1 MINYLNN
8 PIFYFFAKT
17 NEIYFKK
24 FETINNYIKDNNI
37 NSNEIY
43 YDIYEKNNLNF
54 KNKLNKILL
63 SVTNSDICIL
73 SVEDLGRDT
82 NDFMNIVRI
91 CYARNNRLFNI
102 KTNSFFDIERWNLLI
117 EKERIKKFAES
128 K

>member
-8 PIFYFFAKT
+8 PVFYFFAKN

-24 FETINNYIKDNNI
+24 FETINNYIKNNNI

-91 CYARNNRLFNI
+91 CYARKNRLFNI
-102 KTNSFFDIERWNLLI
+102 KTNSFFDINRWNLLI
-117 EKERIKKFAES
+117 EKERIKKIAES

>member
-1 MINYLNN
+1 MVNYLNN
-8 PIFYFFAKT
+8 PVFYFFAKT

-24 FETINNYIKDNNI
+24 FETINNYIKNNNL

-73 SVEDLGRDT
+73 SVEDLGKDT

-91 CYARNNRLFNI
+91 CYARKNRLFNI
-102 KTNSFFDIERWNLLI
+102 KTNSFFDIDRWNLLI
-117 EKERIKKFAES
+117 EKERIKKIAES

>member
-1 MINYLNN
+1 MVNYLNN

-24 FETINNYIKDNNI
+24 FETINNYIKNNNL

-82 NDFMNIVRI
+82 NDFMNIIRI
-91 CYARNNRLFNI
+91 CYARKNRLFNI
-102 KTNSFFDIERWNLLI
+102 KTNSFFDIDRWNLLI
-117 EKERIKKFAES
+117 EKERIKKIAES

>member
-1 MINYLNN
+1 MISYLNN

-24 FETINNYIKDNNI
+24 FETINNYIKNNNI

-91 CYARNNRLFNI
+91 CYARKNRLFNI

>member
-1 MINYLNN
+1 MVNYLNN
-8 PIFYFFAKT
+8 PVFYFFAKT

-24 FETINNYIKDNNI
+24 FEIINNYIKNNNI

-91 CYARNNRLFNI
+91 CYARKNRLFNI
-102 KTNSFFDIERWNLLI
+102 KTNSFFDIDRWNLLI
-117 EKERIKKFAES
+117 EKERIKKIAES

>member
-1 MINYLNN
+1 MVNYLNN

-24 FETINNYIKDNNI
+24 FETINNYIKNNNL

>member
-1 MINYLNN
+1 MFNYLNN
-8 PIFYFFAKT
+8 PIFYFFAKN

-91 CYARNNRLFNI
+91 CYARKNRLFNI
-102 KTNSFFDIERWNLLI
+102 KTNSFFDIDRWNLLI
-117 EKERIKKFAES
+117 EKERIKKIEES

>member
-1 MINYLNN
+1 MVNYLNN

-63 SVTNSDICIL
+63 SFTNSDICIL

-82 NDFMNIVRI
+82 KDFMNIVRI

-117 EKERIKKFAES
+117 EKERIKKIAES

>member
-1 MINYLNN
+1 MVNYLNN

-24 FETINNYIKDNNI
+24 FETINNYIKNNNL

-91 CYARNNRLFNI
+91 CYARKNRLFNI
-102 KTNSFFDIERWNLLI
+102 KTNSFFDIDRWNLLI
-117 EKERIKKFAES
+117 EQERIKRNAES

>member
-1 MINYLNN
+1 MVNYLNN
-8 PIFYFFAKT
+8 PVFYFFAKT

-24 FETINNYIKDNNI
+24 FETINNYIKNNNL

-91 CYARNNRLFNI
+91 CYARKNRLFNI
-102 KTNSFFDIERWNLLI
+102 KTNSFFDIDRWNLLI
-117 EKERIKKFAES
+117 EKERIKKIEES

>member
-1 MINYLNN
+1 MVNYLNN

-24 FETINNYIKDNNI
+24 FETINNYIKNNNL

-91 CYARNNRLFNI
+91 CYARKNRLFNI
-102 KTNSFFDIERWNLLI
+102 KTNSFFDIVRWNLLI
-117 EKERIKKFAES
+117 EKERIKKIAES

>member
-1 MINYLNN
+1 MVNYLNN

-24 FETINNYIKDNNI
+24 FETINNYIKNNNL

-63 SVTNSDICIL
+63 SVTKSDICIL

-91 CYARNNRLFNI
+91 CYARKNRLFNI
-102 KTNSFFDIERWNLLI
+102 KTNSFFDIDRWNLLI
-117 EKERIKKFAES
+117 EKERIKKIAES

>member
-1 MINYLNN
+1 MVNYLNN

-24 FETINNYIKDNNI
+24 FETINNYIKNNNL

-91 CYARNNRLFNI
+91 CYARKNRLFNI
-102 KTNSFFDIERWNLLI
+102 KTNSFFDIDRWNLLI
-117 EKERIKKFAES
+117 EKERIKKIAES

>member
-1 MINYLNN
+1 MVNYLNN
-8 PIFYFFAKT
+8 PVFYFFAKT

-24 FETINNYIKDNNI
+24 FETINNYIKNNNL

-91 CYARNNRLFNI
+91 CYARKNRLFNI
-102 KTNSFFDIERWNLLI
+102 KTNSFFDIDRWNLLI
-117 EKERIKKFAES
+117 EKERIKKIAES

>member
-1 MINYLNN
+1 MVNYLNN
-8 PIFYFFAKT
+8 PVFYFFAKT

-24 FETINNYIKDNNI
+24 FEIINNYIKNNNI

-63 SVTNSDICIL
+63 SFTNSDICIL

-91 CYARNNRLFNI
+91 CYARKNRLFNI
-102 KTNSFFDIERWNLLI
+102 KTNSFFDIDRWNLLI
-117 EKERIKKFAES
+117 EKERIKKIAES

>member
-1 MINYLNN
+1 MANYLNN
-8 PIFYFFAKT
+8 PVFYFFAKT

-24 FETINNYIKDNNI
+24 FETINNYIKNNNI
-37 NSNEIY
+37 YSNEIY

-63 SVTNSDICIL
+63 SFTNSDICIL

-91 CYARNNRLFNI
+91 CYARKNRLFNI
-102 KTNSFFDIERWNLLI
+102 KTNSFFDIDRWNLLI
-117 EKERIKKFAES
+117 EKERIKKIEES

>member
-1 MINYLNN
+1 MFNYLNN
-8 PIFYFFAKT
+8 PIFYFFAKN

>member
-1 MINYLNN
+1 MVNYLNN

-24 FETINNYIKDNNI
+24 FEIINNYIKNNNL

-91 CYARNNRLFNI
+91 CYARKNRLFNI
-102 KTNSFFDIERWNLLI
+102 KTNSFFDIDRWNLLI
-117 EKERIKKFAES
+117 EKERIKKIEES

>member
-1 MINYLNN
+1 MVNYLNN

-24 FETINNYIKDNNI
+24 FETINNYIKNNNL

-73 SVEDLGRDT
+73 SVEDLGRNT

-91 CYARNNRLFNI
+91 CYARKNRLFNI
-102 KTNSFFDIERWNLLI
+102 KTNSFFDIDRWNLLI
-117 EKERIKKFAES
+117 QKERIKKIAES

>member
-1 MINYLNN
+1 MVNYLNN
-8 PIFYFFAKT
+8 PVFYFFAKT

-24 FETINNYIKDNNI
+24 FEAINNYIKNNKI

-43 YDIYEKNNLNF
+43 YDIYERNNLDF

-82 NDFMNIVRI
+82 KDFMNIVRI
-91 CYARNNRLFNI
+91 CYARKNRLFNI
-102 KTNSFFDIERWNLLI
+102 KTNSFFDIDRWNLLI
-117 EKERIKKFAES
+117 EKERIKRIAES

>member
-1 MINYLNN
+1 MVNYLNN

-24 FETINNYIKDNNI
+24 FETINNYIKNNNL

-91 CYARNNRLFNI
+91 CYARKNRLFNI
-102 KTNSFFDIERWNLLI
+102 KTNSFFDIDRWNLLI
-117 EKERIKKFAES
+117 EKERIKKIEES

>member
-8 PIFYFFAKT
+8 PVFYFFAKN

-24 FETINNYIKDNNI
+24 FETINNYIKNNNL

-91 CYARNNRLFNI
+91 CYARKNRLFNI
-102 KTNSFFDIERWNLLI
+102 KTNSFFDIVRWNLLI
-117 EKERIKKFAES
+117 EKERIKQIEES

>member
-1 MINYLNN
+1 MVNYLNN

-24 FETINNYIKDNNI
+24 FETINNYIKNNNI

-91 CYARNNRLFNI
+91 CYARKNRLFNI
-102 KTNSFFDIERWNLLI
+102 KTNSFFDIDRWNLLI
-117 EKERIKKFAES
+117 EQERIKRNAES

>member
-8 PIFYFFAKT
+8 PIFYFFAKN

>member
-1 MINYLNN
+1 MVNYLNN

-24 FETINNYIKDNNI
+24 FETISNYIKNNNL

-91 CYARNNRLFNI
+91 CYARKNRLFNI
-102 KTNSFFDIERWNLLI
+102 KTNSFFDIDRWNLLI
-117 EKERIKKFAES
+117 EKERIKKIAES

>member
-1 MINYLNN
+1 MVNYLNN
-8 PIFYFFAKT
+8 PVFYFFDKT

-24 FETINNYIKDNNI
+24 FETINNYIKNNNL

-91 CYARNNRLFNI
+91 CYARKNRLFNI
-102 KTNSFFDIERWNLLI
+102 KTNSFFDIDRWNLLI
-117 EKERIKKFAES
+117 EKERIKKIEES